1 MPLFV
6 HFEKLGVGGV
16 GGAWMSL
23 ESFTTAYVVH
33 SVSRIRMLRF
43 VYCAGAEVL
52 RTLSLQNVKLCMLLQ
67 MLCIQ

>member
-1 MPLFV
+1 
-6 HFEKLGVGGV
+6 
-16 GGAWMSL
+16 MSL